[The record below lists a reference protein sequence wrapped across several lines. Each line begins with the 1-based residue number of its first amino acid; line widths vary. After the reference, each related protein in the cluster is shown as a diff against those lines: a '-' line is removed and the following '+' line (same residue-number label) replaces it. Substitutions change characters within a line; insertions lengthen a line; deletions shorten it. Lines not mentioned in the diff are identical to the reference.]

1 MTAAAIAAITTMA
14 VAMTATTIAALAT
27 MAAAMA
33 TAVAVVITAMATAVV
48 IAITAMAATTAV
60 ATVVGLLLIEELLDF
75 VVRSVAVGIHRAL
88 ETNGE
93 TSKRMIEVNHHVS
106 ISNLGHTTKNHLT
119 IGVIQRNIGIDMY
132 KSGIENAIAQE
143 LLLIE
148 GHHTLRVILTISLRR
163 TEREVERTVIGML
176 QNTILEAL
184 KHHADT
190 AIECQWFETVCL
202 FNQFCNS
209 VFRCI
214 HLIVH
219 PQEPMIFLVHK

>member
-1 MTAAAIAAITTMA
+1 MTAAAIAAITTITTMA

-48 IAITAMAATTAV
+48 IAITAMAAATAIV
-60 ATVVGLLLIEELLDF
+60 AAVVGILFIEELLNF
-75 VVRSVAVGIHRAL
+75 VIGSVAVGQHRTL

-93 TSKRMIEVNHHVS
+93 TSQRMVEINHHVS

-119 IGVIQRNIGIDMY
+119 IGVIQRNVGIDVN
-132 KSGIENAIAQE
+132 KSGIENAIVQE

-148 GHHTLRVILTISLRR
+148 GHHALRVILAISLRR
-163 TEREVERTVIGML
+163 TKREVERTVIGMI
-176 QNTILEAL
+176 QDTILEAF

-190 AIECQWFETVCL
+190 AIECQRFEAVGL
-202 FNQFCNS
+202 FNQFGNT
-209 VFRCI
+209 VLRCI

-219 PQEPMIFLVHK
+219 L

>member
-1 MTAAAIAAITTMA
+1 MTAAAIAAITTITTMA

-60 ATVVGLLLIEELLDF
+60 AAVVGILFIEELLNF
-75 VVRSVAVGIHRAL
+75 VIGSVAVGQHRTL

-93 TSKRMIEVNHHVS
+93 TSQRMIEVNHHVS

-119 IGVIQRNIGIDMY
+119 IGVIQRNVGTDVN

-176 QNTILEAL
+176 QDAILEAL

-190 AIECQWFETVCL
+190 AIECQRFEAVGL
-202 FNQFCNS
+202 FNQFGNT
-209 VFRCI
+209 VLRCI

-219 PQEPMIFLVHK
+219 L

>member
-48 IAITAMAATTAV
+48 IAITAMA
-60 ATVVGLLLIEELLDF
+60 VGLLLIEELLDF
-75 VVRSVAVGIHRAL
+75 VVGSVAVGQHRTL

-93 TSKRMIEVNHHVS
+93 TSQRMIEVNHHVS

-119 IGVIQRNIGIDMY
+119 IGVIQRNVGTDVN

-148 GHHTLRVILTISLRR
+148 GHHTLRVILAISLRR

-190 AIECQWFETVCL
+190 AIECQWFEAVGL
-202 FNQFCNS
+202 FNQFGNT
-209 VFRCI
+209 VLRCI

-219 PQEPMIFLVHK
+219 L

>member
-48 IAITAMAATTAV
+48 IAITAMAAATAIV
-60 ATVVGLLLIEELLDF
+60 AAVVGLLLIEELLDF
-75 VVRSVAVGIHRAL
+75 VVGSVAVGQHRTL

-93 TSKRMIEVNHHVS
+93 TSQRMIEVNHHVS

-119 IGVIQRNIGIDMY
+119 IGVIQRNVGTDVN

-148 GHHTLRVILTISLRR
+148 GHHTLRVILAISLRR

-190 AIECQWFETVCL
+190 AIECQWFEAVGL
-202 FNQFCNS
+202 FNQFGNTVLS
-209 VFRCI
+209 CI

-219 PQEPMIFLVHK
+219 L

>member
-48 IAITAMAATTAV
+48 IAITAMAAATAIV
-60 ATVVGLLLIEELLDF
+60 AAVVGLLLIEELLDF
-75 VVRSVAVGIHRAL
+75 VVGSVAVGQHRTL

-93 TSKRMIEVNHHVS
+93 TSQRMIEVNHHVS

-119 IGVIQRNIGIDMY
+119 IGVIQRNVGTDVN

-148 GHHTLRVILTISLRR
+148 GHHTLRVILAISLRR

-190 AIECQWFETVCL
+190 AIECQWFEAVGL
-202 FNQFCNS
+202 FNQFGNT
-209 VFRCI
+209 VLRCI

-219 PQEPMIFLVHK
+219 L

>member
-48 IAITAMAATTAV
+48 IAITAMAAATAIV
-60 ATVVGLLLIEELLDF
+60 AAVVGILFIEELLNF
-75 VVRSVAVGIHRAL
+75 VIGSVAVGQHRTL

-93 TSKRMIEVNHHVS
+93 TSQRMIEVNHHVS

-119 IGVIQRNIGIDMY
+119 IGVIQRNVGIDVN

-148 GHHTLRVILTISLRR
+148 GHHTLRVILAISFRR
-163 TEREVERTVIGML
+163 TEREVERAIRGMI
-176 QNTILEAL
+176 QDAILEAF

-190 AIECQWFETVCL
+190 AIECQWFEAVGL
-202 FNQFCNS
+202 FNQFRNT
-209 VFRCI
+209 VLRCI

-219 PQEPMIFLVHK
+219 L

>member
-1 MTAAAIAAITTMA
+1 MTAAAITAIVAMAVTMTTAAITAIATMA
-14 VAMTATTIAALAT
+14 VAMTAAAL
-27 MAAAMA
+27 
-33 TAVAVVITAMATAVV
+33 
-48 IAITAMAATTAV
+48 IAITAMAAAT
-60 ATVVGLLLIEELLDF
+60 ATVAAVVGILFIEELLNF
-75 VVRSVAVGIHRAL
+75 VIGSVAVGQHRTL

-93 TSKRMIEVNHHVS
+93 TSQRMIEVNHHIS

-119 IGVIQRNIGIDMY
+119 IGVIQRNVGTDVN

-190 AIECQWFETVCL
+190 AIECQRFEAVGL
-202 FNQFCNS
+202 FNQFGNT
-209 VFRCI
+209 VLRCI

-219 PQEPMIFLVHK
+219 L

>member
-93 TSKRMIEVNHHVS
+93 TSQRMIEVNHHVS

-119 IGVIQRNIGIDMY
+119 IGVIQRNVGTDVN

-190 AIECQWFETVCL
+190 AIECQRFEAVGL
-202 FNQFCNS
+202 FNQFGNT
-209 VFRCI
+209 VLRCI